1 MDLHWMIGGIGDEK
15 INKSNKFQTNTM
27 MRIIYVQ
34 NPKKYDRNG
43 FESLWLLGYL
53 AFSALDAK

>member
-34 NPKKYDRNG
+34 NPKKYDRNV